1 MEDSQNAAR
10 TAPGVSGPL
19 DNSTVGQ
26 LAHLSEM
33 DNYEIADGEPNIKG
47 WDVRTVN
54 GEKIGDVEDLIVDT
68 ALMKVRY
75 IEVKLEKAMAMNDEL
90 RHALI
95 PIGSARLDDDKDDV
109 FISLHSEQVVS
120 LPAYVHGALT
130 REYETTLLG
139 SFVQP
144 DTVRS
149 LAEAPGAFYDGEYFD
164 DRRAFEGRRT
174 VERQNTDY
182 LRRLGE

>member
-1 MEDSQNAAR
+1 MQDSQNVAR
-10 TAPGVSGPL
+10 TAPGISGPL
-19 DNSTVGQ
+19 DNSTVGH

-47 WDVRTVN
+47 WDVRTTN

-75 IEVKLEKAMAMNDEL
+75 IEVRLEKALAMNDEH

-109 FISLHSEQVVS
+109 FISLQGDQVML
-120 LPAYVHGALT
+120 LPAYVRGTLT
-130 REYETTLLG
+130 REYETSLLDG
-139 SFVQP
+139 FARP
-144 DTVRS
+144 DTVQP
-149 LAEAPGAFYDGEYFD
+149 LTEEPGAFYDGEYFD
-164 DRRAFEGRRT
+164 DRRTFEGRRT
-174 VERQNTDY
+174 PERRDDDY
-182 LRRLGE
+182 LRRLGD

>member
-1 MEDSQNAAR
+1 MQDRPNTAR
-10 TAPGVSGPL
+10 TTPGVSGPL

-33 DNYEIADGEPNIKG
+33 DNFEIADGEPNIKG
-47 WDVRTVN
+47 WDVRTMN

-75 IEVKLEKAMAMNDEL
+75 IEVKLEKELAVNDER

-109 FISLHSEQVVS
+109 LISLHGEQMMS
-120 LPAYVHGALT
+120 LPAYVRGSLT
-130 REYETTLLG
+130 REYETSLLD
-139 SFVQP
+139 SFARPV
-144 DTVRS
+144 TVRS
-149 LAEAPGAFYDGEYFD
+149 VAQEPGAFYDGEYFD
-164 DRRAFEGRRT
+164 ERRTFEGRRT
-174 VERQNTDY
+174 PERRDDDY
-182 LRRLGE
+182 LRRLGD